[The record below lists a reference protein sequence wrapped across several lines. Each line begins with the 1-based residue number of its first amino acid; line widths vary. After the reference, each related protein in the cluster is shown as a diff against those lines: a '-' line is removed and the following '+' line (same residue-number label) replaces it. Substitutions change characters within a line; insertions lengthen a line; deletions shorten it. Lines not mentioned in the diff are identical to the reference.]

1 MYQREA
7 QAPLGPIVR
16 SLTSSGVLSRM
27 SWAYLRSI
35 LSSLACVARRV
46 DRVREP
52 PWIPSPRLCSQVE
65 GPSRTR
71 TRNLRVEEGIDL
83 PRLHAGREVVPAS
96 GPAREFYPMTKDAV
110 DALDHAYLLLA
121 QVL

>member
-1 MYQREA
+1 MCRSGQRRERLTRLGVAAAYA

-27 SWAYLRSI
+27 SCAYLRSI

-71 TRNLRVEEGIDL
+71 TRNLRVEERVDL
-83 PRLHAGREVVPAS
+83 PRFHTS
-96 GPAREFYPMTKDAV
+96 S
-110 DALDHAYLLLA
+110 
-121 QVL
+121 